1 MWIAVNTHANAET
14 QAVLN
19 LRRQR
24 YDCYCPTYPAQRRH
38 ARKVEAVRRP
48 LFPGYVFVDLDSRQ
62 GIWRPI
68 MSTIGVRSVVR
79 FGERLGALPAGLVKT
94 LREREAAGDLRAFDA
109 GDRLKPGQQVR
120 FDGTAFHDLIGRIVA
135 IEAKDRILVL
145 LDLLQRTVQ
154 VMAKPQHLVAA

>member
-1 MWIAVNTHANAET
+1 MWIAVNTHANAESL
-14 QAVLN
+14 AVSN

-48 LFPGYVFVDLDSRQ
+48 LFPGYVFVDVGSRD

-68 MSTIGVRSVVR
+68 MSTIGVRAVVR
-79 FGERLGALPAGLVKT
+79 FGERLGVLPGNLVAT
-94 LREREAAGDLRAFDA
+94 LREREAEGDLRAFDA
-109 GDRLKPGQQVR
+109 DERLQLGQEVR
-120 FDGTAFHDLIGRIVA
+120 FDGTAFNDLIGRIVA
-135 IEAKDRILVL
+135 IDAKDRILVL